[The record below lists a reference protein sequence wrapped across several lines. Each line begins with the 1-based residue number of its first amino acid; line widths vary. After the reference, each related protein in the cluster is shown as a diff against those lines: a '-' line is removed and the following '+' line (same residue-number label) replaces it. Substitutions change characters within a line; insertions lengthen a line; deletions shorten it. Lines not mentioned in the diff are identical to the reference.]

1 MRSRSDSASDFE
13 SNRVANRLLHS
24 AIRAVKWTVAASH
37 RQKFGNDDEEK
48 FDCDEHAR
56 RFDLIRSSQPLLLL
70 RAAPHADE
78 ACSLSAMNCSC
89 MSNNDP
95 RRRP

>member
-1 MRSRSDSASDFE
+1 
-13 SNRVANRLLHS
+13 LLHS
-24 AIRAVKWTVAASH
+24 AIRAVKSAVAASH
-37 RQKFGNDDEEK
+37 RQKFDYDDEEK

-56 RFDLIRSSQPLLLL
+56 RFDLIRWSRRLLLF
-70 RAAPHADE
+70 RALPHADE
-78 ACSLSAMNCSC
+78 TCCLSAMKAFC